1 MNRYRVT
8 VTVFSAE
15 SFDREIEAVNEDAA
29 RQHAEQSAERHY
41 PDASEIL
48 VDDVELLDAAPEP
61 TPDPLAQARRATAR
75 HPGDTDMTCTI
86 RTEADGRMTIIT
98 PPGNVA
104 RMTDCRPFITADND
118 LAAESLEF
126 LNQATGPGDKRQGS
140 HRMKSMWG
148 TFG

>member
-1 MNRYRVT
+1 MNRYRVAM
-8 VTVFSAE
+8 TVFTADSYEAEVEAMDEDHARRFGEESAG
-15 SFDREIEAVNEDAA
+15 RL
-29 RQHAEQSAERHY
+29 Y
-41 PDASEIL
+41 PDANEIR
-48 VDDVELLDAAPEP
+48 VDEVELLTAGPEP
-61 TPDPLAQARRATAR
+61 TPDPLALARRATAR

-98 PPGNVA
+98 PAGNVA